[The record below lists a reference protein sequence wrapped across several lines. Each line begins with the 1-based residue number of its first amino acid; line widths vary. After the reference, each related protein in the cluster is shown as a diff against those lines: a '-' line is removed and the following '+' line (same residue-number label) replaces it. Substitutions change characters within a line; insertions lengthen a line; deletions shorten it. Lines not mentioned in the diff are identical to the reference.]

1 MISSFL
7 HFLIKEKNIKNLIV
21 TIDITI
27 IECYIIII
35 KCNNESYI

>member
-7 HFLIKEKNIKNLIV
+7 HFLIKEKNLIV

-27 IECYIIII
+27 IGCYIIIV